1 MRRNYE
7 TVLVR
12 SDRGAAC
19 AAPRTAQTPATAGTF
34 ARRNDRSPSPWT
46 LLTSNSARAI
56 YRASPLTVGPW
67 NPDHQHAGPPSAL
80 ICRAVERAAA
90 RDGLTHLGRLTVN
103 LLRPAPVGE
112 CRVEIGA
119 DYIGRNAG
127 HFSGRLTADGKEIA
141 RFTALMQREEALPV
155 PDGTP
160 GHPAPQA
167 PKPVDESPVVKMPFV
182 DQGFG
187 YADLVENRLAAGKF
201 FDGPCAAWF
210 RMNHPL
216 VKGEE
221 PSPYQRVAVA
231 ADSGNGI
238 SAALDFKLY
247 VFVNCDLTINLFRRP
262 AGNGSASV
270 GELVRR
276 RRLRPGRVGALRR
289 AGPDR
294 AGAAKVWS
302 FETRTP

>member
-1 MRRNYE
+1 M
-7 TVLVR
+7 
-12 SDRGAAC
+12 DAAYVELSE
-19 AAPRTAQTPATAGTF
+19 G
-34 ARRNDRSPSPWT
+34 
-46 LLTSNSARAI
+46 L

-67 NPDHQHAGPPSAL
+67 NPEHQHAGPPSAL
-80 ICRAVERAAA
+80 ICRAIERAAA
-90 RDGLTHLGRLTVN
+90 PDGLTHLGRLTVN
-103 LLRPAPVGE
+103 LIRPAPIGE
-112 CRVEIGA
+112 CRIEIGP

-127 HFSGRLTADGKEIA
+127 HFSGRLTASGKEIA
-141 RFTALMQREEALPV
+141 RFTALMQREEALAV

-160 GHPAPQA
+160 GHPAPDA
-167 PKPVDESPVVKMPFV
+167 PKPVDQCPVAKIPFA
-182 DQGFG
+182 DEGFG

-221 PSPYQRVAVA
+221 PSAYQRVAVA

-262 AGNGSASV
+262 AGEWICLQSVSWFGGNGCGLAESALYDEAGLV
-270 GELVRR
+270 GRASQSLAVRKR
-276 RRLRPGRVGALRR
+276 
-289 AGPDR
+289 
-294 AGAAKVWS
+294 
-302 FETRTP
+302 